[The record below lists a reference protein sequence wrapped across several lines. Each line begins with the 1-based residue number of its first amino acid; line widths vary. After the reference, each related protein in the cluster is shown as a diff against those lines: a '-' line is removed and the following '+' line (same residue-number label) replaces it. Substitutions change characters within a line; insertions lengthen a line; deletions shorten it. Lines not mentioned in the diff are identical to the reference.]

1 MSQLTPSLQ
10 KRHRPRRSLL
20 VRIMV
25 TLLAI
30 VVLTLVNYRFA
41 QQSPGGNDFLPRW
54 LGTRLLLTHG
64 QSPYSA
70 ETTQAIQVMVYG
82 RAARPAEDQQLF
94 VYPAYTLFLIAPFAW
109 LSDYTLA
116 RAAWLTVSEIAI
128 IVLALAGLRLANWRL
143 RPIGFASYLLFAVL
157 WYHAVRPVINGNP
170 VVMVALFLTLAML
183 AIRTRHDG
191 LAGGLLALAAIKPQL
206 CVLIVPWTLW
216 WALWQR
222 RGRIALG
229 WGLTLIGLSAAAAI
243 LVPDWLAQNVGQ
255 ILAYPGYTVPGTPGA
270 ILGLLWPNVGQA
282 LGWLI
287 TLGLGLSAVYI
298 AWTMRQTGVDG
309 FLYVG
314 GWLLAATQ
322 WLGVQTDP
330 TNYIVLFAPVVLVLA
345 TLARSNQRLAVG
357 MLSLVLG
364 VGLWVLFI
372 ATVEHGVQ
380 PQQHPIMFVPVP
392 LIVLIGLAGRLH
404 RSPTWSNLELTEGPA

>member
-1 MSQLTPSLQ
+1 MNKRLSQRLRISL
-10 KRHRPRRSLL
+10 
-20 VRIMV
+20 IG
-25 TLLAI
+25 LAI
-30 VVLTLVNYRFA
+30 IVALIALTLFNQRFA
-41 QQSPGGNDFLPRW
+41 AQSPGGNDFLPRW
-54 LGTRLLLTHG
+54 LGTRLWLT
-64 QSPYSA
+64 QARSPYSA
-70 ETTQAIQVMVYG
+70 ETTLAIQQMIYG

-109 LSDYTLA
+109 LSDYTWA
-116 RAAWLTVSEIAI
+116 RAAWLTASEIAI

-183 AIRTRHDG
+183 AIRAGHDG

-229 WGLTLIGLSAAAAI
+229 WGVTLIGLSGAAAI
-243 LVPDWLAQNVGQ
+243 LVPDWLAQNLGQ
-255 ILAYPGYTVPGTPGA
+255 IRAYPGYTVPGTPGA
-270 ILGLLWPNVGQA
+270 ILSTLWPNAGQA

-287 TLGLGLSAVYI
+287 TLGLALNAVYL
-298 AWTMRQTGVDG
+298 AWTMRHTGIEG
-309 FLYVG
+309 FVCVG
-314 GWLLAATQ
+314 GWLLAGTQ
-322 WLGVQTDP
+322 WIGVTTDP
-330 TNYIVLFAPVVLVLA
+330 TNYIVLFAPLVLVLA
-345 TLARSNQRLAVG
+345 ALARSNQRLSRLAVG
-357 MLSLVLG
+357 MLSLALG
-364 VGLWVLFI
+364 VGIWVLFM
-372 ATVEHGVQ
+372 ATVEYGGQ

-404 RSPTWSNLELTEGPA
+404 WLPTRSDLKLAQGPS